1 MRSYRVSKS
10 TSTVTATTPSVSFSR
25 EAQPESLAGQR
36 QQGSFVGIPTTA
48 HAPESAYISADD
60 QYAGLRLLAEVST
73 LQVDPFVALAT
84 HQAVTFDDQDQEQ
97 SASSLSLSN
106 EPSQAT
112 DDANPI
118 MVVEEPHKTGISED
132 PKRPSAQNL
141 ADQNADSTDKWIMYS
156 GDETRPFKCGYGG
169 CVKTYIKKHD
179 LQRHFV
185 SHIGNSQFRCY
196 TGDCTGAI
204 RYCDKQA
211 LARHIHKKHTMVKLF
226 ECNICNKRF
235 VSLRSLS
242 THRRNMH
249 SAKNEQN
256 QPHNSDST
264 DKWIRYS
271 GDITRPFKCGYKG
284 CGKRYTRKHGLQKHF
299 VSHIGDS
306 QFRCYSGD
314 CTGAKRY
321 CDSRALAR
329 HIHKK
334 HTMVRLYESNICN
347 KRFGRGDHL
356 KHHKDQIHSIE
367 KGQATKKEQNLHQ
380 NERENN

>member
-1 MRSYRVSKS
+1 MRSYRASKS
-10 TSTVTATTPSVSFSR
+10 TSTVTATTPSVSVSGGT
-25 EAQPESLAGQR
+25 QPESLAGQR
-36 QQGSFVGIPTTA
+36 QQGSFIGIPTTA
-48 HAPESAYISADD
+48 HAPESGYISADD

-73 LQVDPFVALAT
+73 TQVDPFVALAT

-97 SASSLSLSN
+97 SASSLSLSD

-112 DDANPI
+112 DDANPT
-118 MVVEEPHKTGISED
+118 MVVAEPHETGISED
-132 PKRPSAQNL
+132 PKCPSGQNP

-156 GDETRPFKCGYGG
+156 GDEIRPFQCGYGG
-169 CVKTYIKKHD
+169 CGKTYITKHD

-185 SHIGNSQFRCY
+185 SHIDDSQFRCY
-196 TGDCTGAI
+196 SGDRAGAI

-211 LARHIHKKHTMVKLF
+211 LVQHIHKKHTMVRLF

-249 SAKNEQN
+249 PAKNEQN

-264 DKWIRYS
+264 DKWITYS
-271 GDITRPFKCGYKG
+271 GDIARPFKCGYKG
-284 CGKRYTRKHGLQKHF
+284 CGKQYTRKHDLQKHF

-334 HTMVRLYESNICN
+334 HTMVRLYECNICN

-356 KHHKDQIHSIE
+356 KHHKDQIHSTE
-367 KGQATKKEQNLHQ
+367 KGQTTKKEQKPPPK
-380 NERENN
+380 RK